1 MADPRRVIL
10 VTGMPRSGTT
20 PCGSNLELA
29 RGARHLYEPFNP
41 GYGMHGISRHYEVP
55 GANDFT
61 MERFDACIEAIRHL
75 RLRLKRYYN
84 PREVRGRRLV
94 KWLFGDRARLAY
106 WRCRLDRSVETI
118 IWKDPNAC
126 FTARA
131 AVDRHG
137 IPVVVTVRPA
147 AAVAASYKRMD
158 WNPGLPQVL
167 DSLAQVG
174 ITFPQLLADFG
185 RFIDNRTVAA
195 AMLWS
200 VIYSTLMTWAQTRPQ
215 IRLVNVQETIEQPIT
230 CYRCLFDWLDL
241 PWSQDVVD
249 RLRRRYPPEE
259 GEAALS
265 RALPQRAHVRRR
277 SVSHVNTYGSRLLT
291 AEEKEIIED
300 ITGELWIRL
309 QRACDSG
316 APPRPE
322 AKAEEANDVAVS
334 R

>member
-1 MADPRRVIL
+1 MAHPRRIIL

-126 FTARA
+126 FTVRA
-131 AVDRHG
+131 VADRHG

-158 WNPGLPQVL
+158 WNPGLSQIL

-174 ITFPQLLADFG
+174 ISFPQLLSDYG

-200 VIYSTLMTWAQTRPQ
+200 VIYSTLMQWSEARPL
-215 IRLVNVQETIEQPIT
+215 IKLVNLQETIEHPIAY
-230 CYRCLFDWLDL
+230 YRYLFDWLNL
-241 PWSQDVVD
+241 PWSQDVAD
-249 RLRRRYPPEE
+249 GLRRRYPPEE
-259 GEAALS
+259 NAGAS
-265 RALPQRAHVRRR
+265 SQALPQRAHVRRR
-277 SVSHVNTYGSRLLT
+277 SLSHINTYGSRLLT
-291 AEEKEIIED
+291 PEEKEIIEE

-309 QRACDSG
+309 QRTCISV
-316 APPRPE
+316 APPGPG
-322 AKAEEANDVAVS
+322 AQAEEASDVAVP

>member
-1 MADPRRVIL
+1 MAAPRRVIL

-29 RGARHLYEPFNP
+29 RRARHLYEPFNP
-41 GYGMHGISRHYEVP
+41 DYGMHGVSRHYEVP

-75 RLRLKRYYN
+75 TLRLKRYYN
-84 PREVRGRRLV
+84 PGEVRGRRLV

-131 AVDRHG
+131 AADRHG

-174 ITFPQLLADFG
+174 ITFPELLSDYG

-200 VIYSTLMTWAQTRPQ
+200 VIYSTLMAWAQTRPL
-215 IRLVNVQETIEQPIT
+215 IRFVNLQETIEHPIA
-230 CYRCLFDWLDL
+230 YYEYLFGWLDL
-241 PWSQDVVD
+241 PWSQDIAD
-249 RLRRRYPPEE
+249 ALRRRHPPEE
-259 GEAALS
+259 GAVAS
-265 RALPQRAHVRRR
+265 SQALPQRAHVRRR
-277 SVSHVNTYGSRLLT
+277 SLSHVNTYGSRLLT
-291 AEEKEIIED
+291 AEEQQIIEE

-309 QRACDSG
+309 QRACISMV
-316 APPRPE
+316 PPPSVE
-322 AKAEEANDVAVS
+322 SIEQASDAAVP